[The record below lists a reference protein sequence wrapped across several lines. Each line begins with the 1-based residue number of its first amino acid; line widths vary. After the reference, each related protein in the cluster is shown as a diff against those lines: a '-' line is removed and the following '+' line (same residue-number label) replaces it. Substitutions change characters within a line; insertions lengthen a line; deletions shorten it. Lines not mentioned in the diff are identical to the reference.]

1 MFVLAG
7 GKNFFFFFK
16 LAKSL
21 KITNNEKKL
30 AQGCI
35 KSSSNS

>member
-7 GKNFFFFFK
+7 GKNFFFFK

-30 AQGCI
+30 AQ
-35 KSSSNS
+35 

>member
-7 GKNFFFFFK
+7 GKNFFFFK